1 MKLSDIKTLNEG
13 WTALQQDLDTC
24 AEYTLDLVQNFI
36 SKQEV
41 EIYAQIF
48 TKAHKK
54 VKEQKI
60 YIGPDNMVNQ
70 KELEELAK
78 KFFDKFCKAQG
89 KR

>member
-54 VKEQKI
+54 VKEKKV
-60 YIGPDNMVNQ
+60 YTGPDNNVNQ
-70 KELEELAK
+70 KKLESDAIA
-78 KFFDKFCKAQG
+78 FFDDFCKEQG